1 MKRSTVAPRQLSRRQ
16 HGMTLVELMVGMT
29 LGLMVVAGLALLFAN
44 SSRTS
49 RELEGTARQIENGR
63 YAVDFL
69 SQELALAG
77 YYGDV
82 DRSGAVYTTPD
93 PCTTTLTS
101 LGWDTTSKSRPSPI
115 EGKTAAEL
123 AALGCAS
130 SPAAG
135 SPAFVLR
142 RLDTTPTAQASINNA
157 DGYAYV
163 QTSQCNNDP
172 ANTPYL
178 FSNDKNA
185 LTLRNL
191 ACTGTGTGEVRRYLS
206 RLYYVA
212 SCNEC
217 AGSGADTTPTLKR
230 AELLGNAIVVTPL
243 ATGIERI
250 AVEYGFD
257 TDLDGVPDVYR
268 TALSGTS
275 GAADNTWTNVV
286 TVRVYV
292 LARTTEEA
300 PGYSDTK
307 TYALG
312 LAGSF
317 GPYNDHY
324 KRKVFVTTT
333 KLQNVAGPREN

>member
-1 MKRSTVAPRQLSRRQ
+1 MRRDLIERRQ
-16 HGMTLVELMVGMT
+16 PNCRQRGVTLVELMVGMT
-29 LGLMVVAGLALLFAN
+29 LGLMVVAGLAVLFAN

-49 RELEGTARQIENGR
+49 RELEGTTRQIENGR
-63 YAVDFL
+63 YAVDLL
-69 SQELALAG
+69 SQELAVAG

-82 DRSGAVYTTPD
+82 DRSSAVYTTPD
-93 PCTTTLTS
+93 PCATALAS
-101 LGWDTTSKSRPSPI
+101 LGWDTTSKSRPSAI
-115 EGKTAAEL
+115 EGRTPAEL
-123 AALGCAS
+123 AALSCAS

-135 SPAFVLR
+135 NPAFVLR
-142 RLDTTPTAQASINNA
+142 RLEATATPQASIDNSV
-157 DGYAYV
+157 GLVYV
-163 QTSQCNNDP
+163 QTSQCNADP

-178 FSNDKNA
+178 VSNDKTA

-191 ACTGTGTGEVRRYLS
+191 ACTGTGTGEARRYLS

-217 AGSGADTTPTLKR
+217 AGSAADTTPTLKR
-230 AELLGNAIVVTPL
+230 AELIGNAIVVTPL
-243 ATGIERI
+243 ATGIERL

-257 TDLDGVPDVYR
+257 TNLDGVPDVYR
-268 TALSGTS
+268 TTLSGTS
-275 GAADNTWTNVV
+275 GAPDNTWTNVV
-286 TVRVYV
+286 TARVYV
-292 LARTTEEA
+292 LARTAEET
-300 PGYSDTK
+300 PTYSDSK

-324 KRKVFVTTT
+324 KRKVFVTTA